1 MLLLNGPMEQANSI
15 SLLGNVLLHCGNP
28 AKRPTINKYHQPTGA
43 ATLHTPVLPR
53 LPGKVLRL
61 LNATYA
67 AHGGAQYM
75 SLDVWRD
82 IEQEL
87 KRRLKR

>member
-1 MLLLNGPMEQANSI
+1 MLLLNRPMEELNSI
-15 SLLGNVLLHCGNP
+15 TLLGNVLLHSGNP
-28 AKRPTINKYHQPTGA
+28 VKRPTMNKHHQPASA

-53 LPGKVLRL
+53 LPGNVLRL
-61 LNATYA
+61 LSATYA

-75 SLDVWRD
+75 SLDAWRD